1 MNLKRGTVLSLSIAV
16 ATAFSQDGGGVV
28 FRSDVSLVRVDAQVL
43 DSSGRAI
50 TGLEQRDFV
59 LREEGRDREIRN
71 FSNENMPVDVLIL
84 VDVSTSMRSN
94 VEKVAAASQ
103 EALSI
108 LGPDDRV
115 AMMVFDRQSRL
126 RLPFSPARSQQVQME
141 FSRLLNQEHFNGGTD
156 ITRALLDAATYVR
169 RSGRTGVRRAVV
181 ILTDDQTEFN
191 RDEPAVIHAMTKADA
206 VVSLL
211 LAPDAIGMFSGGN
224 GGGSWPQGGGG
235 GGGGVGGGRVGG
247 VLGDILLGGGRYPGG
262 GGGRYPG
269 GGYPG
274 GRGGGGGYPPGSGGG
289 GQIPG
294 TRRGGGTQSAGT
306 REIAA
311 QTGGD
316 TIQID
321 DAAAF
326 ETTLARIRQRYGI
339 YFTVPDGVRAGAERT
354 IVIELANSAR
364 RRYPNAEVRYRR
376 TYVAPESSGPVSSG
390 QSPDAP
396 PPVVVSAG
404 QAQRDSSSGDN
415 SVEEVRPTM
424 RRRPAVNE
432 RTGPTGP
439 AASPAPAPVA
449 AKPVAADAATAPVP
463 DPVPEKKGGWRRAEP
478 SDLKP

>member
-1 MNLKRGTVLSLSIAV
+1 MKRGTVLLLSATV
-16 ATAFSQDGGGVV
+16 AAFGQGDVV

-224 GGGSWPQGGGG
+224 GGGGSWPQGGGG
-235 GGGGVGGGRVGG
+235 GGVGG
-247 VLGDILLGGGRYPGG
+247 VLGDILLGGGRFPGG
-262 GGGRYPG
+262 GGGRRFP
-269 GGYPG
+269 
-274 GRGGGGGYPPGSGGG
+274 GGGGGGG
-289 GQIPG
+289 GQVPG
-294 TRRGGGTQSAGT
+294 SRRGGGTQSAGT

-321 DAAAF
+321 GAAAF

-354 IVIELANSAR
+354 IAIELAGSAR

-376 TYVAPESSGPVSSG
+376 TYVAPESSGPVSSS

-415 SVEEVRPTM
+415 GVEEARPTM

-439 AASPAPAPVA
+439 AAAPAPVV
-449 AKPVAADAATAPVP
+449 AKPAAADAPAAFPIPTAPA
-463 DPVPEKKGGWRRAEP
+463 PEKKGGWRRAEP
-478 SDLKP
+478 GDLKP

>member
-1 MNLKRGTVLSLSIAV
+1 MKRGTILLLLSAGV
-16 ATAFSQDGGGVV
+16 AAFGQGDVV

-141 FSRLLNQEHFNGGTD
+141 FSRLLNQERFNGGTD

-224 GGGSWPQGGGG
+224 GGGGSWPQGGGG
-235 GGGGVGGGRVGG
+235 GGGVGG
-247 VLGDILLGGGRYPGG
+247 VLGDILLGGGRFPGG
-262 GGGRYPG
+262 GGRRTPG
-269 GGYPG
+269 
-274 GRGGGGGYPPGSGGG
+274 GGG

-294 TRRGGGTQSAGT
+294 ARRGGGTQSAGT

-321 DAAAF
+321 GAAAF

-354 IVIELANSAR
+354 IVIELAGSAR
-364 RRYPNAEVRYRR
+364 RRYLNAEVRYRR
-376 TYVAPESSGPVSSG
+376 TYIAPESSGPVSSSP
-390 QSPDAP
+390 SPDAP
-396 PPVVVSAG
+396 APVVVSAG
-404 QAQRDSSSGDN
+404 QAQRESSSADN
-415 SVEEVRPTM
+415 GVEEVRPTM

-439 AASPAPAPVA
+439 AATPAPVA
-449 AKPVAADAATAPVP
+449 AKPAAAEPATPATA
-463 DPVPEKKGGWRRAEP
+463 PEKKGGWRRAEP
-478 SDLKP
+478 GDLKP

>member
-1 MNLKRGTVLSLSIAV
+1 MKRGTVLLLSATV
-16 ATAFSQDGGGVV
+16 AAFGQGDVV

-71 FSNENMPVDVLIL
+71 FSNENMPLDVLIL

-108 LGPDDRV
+108 LGPEDRV

-191 RDEPAVIHAMTKADA
+191 RDEPAVVHAMTRADA

-235 GGGGVGGGRVGG
+235 GGVGGGGVGG

-262 GGGRYPG
+262 GGRRNPG

-274 GRGGGGGYPPGSGGG
+274 GRGGGGYPPGGGGG

-439 AASPAPAPVA
+439 AASPAPVPVA
-449 AKPVAADAATAPVP
+449 AKPVAAEPAASAPAP
-463 DPVPEKKGGWRRAEP
+463 APEKKGGWRRAEP